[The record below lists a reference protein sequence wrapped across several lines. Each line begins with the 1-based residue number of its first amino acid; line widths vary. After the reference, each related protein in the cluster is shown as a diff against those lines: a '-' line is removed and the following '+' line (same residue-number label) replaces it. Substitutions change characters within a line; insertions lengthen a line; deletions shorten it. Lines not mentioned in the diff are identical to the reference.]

1 MSQEEKERV
10 AVHEAG
16 HALVALS
23 LKHALGP
30 LTYERSM
37 AAQFLQ
43 SPFDMQT
50 RDYSERTAERI
61 DDEARRIVDEIGK
74 RVTGILSQR
83 REPMERI
90 SRELIRK
97 ETLERAELDQLLEA
111 SLPAPVAAA

>member
-1 MSQEEKERV
+1 MPFMKPVTRWW
-10 AVHEAG
+10 
-16 HALVALS
+16 LS

-83 REPMERI
+83 REPLERI